1 MSLYLFLLLFSIAI
15 PFALSFDKKVRFYK
29 MWKSV
34 LPSIIIIGALFILKD
49 VYFTRLG
56 IWGFNAAYI
65 SNTRLMGLP
74 VEEWLFFLV
83 IPYASIFLHYVI
95 LYYYPDWQLSN
106 KFVVIFTWTLIV
118 MLIAAIGFNY
128 KKTYTLVVLCL
139 VVFSLMLA
147 LSDKTRILNRFFIS
161 FLIIL
166 VPFFIFN
173 GVLTGTFI
181 HEEVVWYNPSEITGI
196 RLLTVP
202 VEDIG
207 YAFSLLLLN
216 LLLINNFQ
224 KLFKQQ

>member
-1 MSLYLFLLLFSIAI
+1 
-15 PFALSFDKKVRFYK
+15 
-29 MWKSV
+29 
-34 LPSIIIIGALFILKD
+34 
-49 VYFTRLG
+49 
-56 IWGFNAAYI
+56 
-65 SNTRLMGLP
+65 
-74 VEEWLFFLV
+74 
-83 IPYASIFLHYVI
+83 
-95 LYYYPDWQLSN
+95 
-106 KFVVIFTWTLIV
+106 
-118 MLIAAIGFNY
+118 
-128 KKTYTLVVLCL
+128 
-139 VVFSLMLA
+139 MLA
-147 LSDKTRILNRFFIS
+147 LSNKTRILNRFFIS